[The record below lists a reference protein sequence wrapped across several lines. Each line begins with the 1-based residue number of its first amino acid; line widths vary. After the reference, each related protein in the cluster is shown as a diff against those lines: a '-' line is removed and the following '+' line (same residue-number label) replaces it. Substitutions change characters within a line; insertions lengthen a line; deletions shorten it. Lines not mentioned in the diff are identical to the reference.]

1 MLLSCINAFSF
12 QWPYCIFISW
22 YTHLNLALLLHRA
35 VLVMF
40 LLGSTVYVSVC
51 QRAAKLQTIKVF
63 KALYFATLCSES
75 QLKGS
80 PEFNPGPQLC
90 RPLTYRD
97 LKHIFG
103 KILCIMTRTRSNDN
117 PVLGVLFSHNLW
129 YDIYVECQ
137 ILAYRT
143 TREKKHWSIKLSL
156 QIKMM
161 KGITFYWMHKKKLFN

>member
-1 MLLSCINAFSF
+1 M
-12 QWPYCIFISW
+12 
-22 YTHLNLALLLHRA
+22 ALPI
-35 VLVMF
+35 VF
-40 LLGSTVYVSVC
+40 P
-51 QRAAKLQTIKVF
+51 KLQNWYIWNLIDISLWNNDF
-63 KALYFATLCSES
+63 HYFAILSSES
-75 QLKGS
+75 LLKGS
-80 PEFNPGPQLC
+80 PEFNLGPQLC

-97 LKHIFG
+97 SKYIFG